1 MKDRWQVFILIT
13 FLLTGC
19 STVSNKRLN
28 NLETKV
34 GALEAKVDLVEQKQS
49 AIEVQTGDSHQLV
62 GYTKGEEDWRNSSAV
77 VTTRAQDNK
86 GYLYKSGKKSL
97 TRKEI
102 QTALKNA
109 GYYSGSI
116 DGKIGNQTK
125 KAIREFQSANGLKA
139 DGIIGPKT
147 RDLLLKYL
155 KEGVK

>member
-1 MKDRWQVFILIT
+1 MRDRWWGVIPII
-13 FLLTGC
+13 FLLAGC
-19 STVSNKRLN
+19 STVSSKRLN

-62 GYTKGEEDWRNSSAV
+62 GYTKGKEDWRNSSAV

-102 QTALKNA
+102 QTPLKNA
-109 GYYSGSI
+109 GYYSH
-116 DGKIGNQTK
+116 
-125 KAIREFQSANGLKA
+125 
-139 DGIIGPKT
+139 
-147 RDLLLKYL
+147 
-155 KEGVK
+155 